1 MMKKILLVVL
11 SLIALPAIAADSKE
25 VQQLKKDLVKVFGA
39 QPDAVSEA
47 PVNGLYEVTFGPKI
61 YYISADGRY
70 LLDGELFNL
79 ESRTNLTEQKRAT
92 TRLKALKSIDE
103 SSLIV
108 YKAKGKEKH
117 ILTVFTD
124 IDCGY
129 CRKLHNGM
137 EKMNELGIT
146 VRYMAYP
153 RAGLGSPSYDKAV
166 NVWCAKD
173 RNKAMD
179 LAKSGTAPKSAS
191 CDSPVRDHFEMGQ
204 VMGVTGTPALVL
216 EDGTLMPGYLPPE
229 KLSMALD
236 KASN

>member
-25 VQQLKKDLVKVFGA
+25 VQQLKNDLVKVFGA